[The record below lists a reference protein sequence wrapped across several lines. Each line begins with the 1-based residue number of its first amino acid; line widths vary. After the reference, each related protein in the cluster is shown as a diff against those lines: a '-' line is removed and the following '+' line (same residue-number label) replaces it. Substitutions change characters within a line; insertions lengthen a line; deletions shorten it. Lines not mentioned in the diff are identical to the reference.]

1 MSETPR
7 KSTPSKPLYGRDWS
21 NKSAI
26 QITWTE
32 RDGAKRR
39 LLLAG
44 SRRDVAVT
52 VGLLSLSRHVDHRTV
67 QVSPMDVWDDDEF
80 AGEFV
85 RAALAYLAADPGRVR
100 AKPASRVP
108 GRTDRKGS

>member
-1 MSETPR
+1 MSATPH
-7 KSTPSKPLYGRDWS
+7 KSTASKPL
-21 NKSAI
+21 SALDGPGYAEI

-32 RDGAKRR
+32 ADGTSRR
-39 LLLAG
+39 ILLAG

-52 VGLLSLSRHVDHRTV
+52 VGLLSLSRHVDHKTV
-67 QVSPMDVWDDDEF
+67 QVSPLDFWDDDEF

-85 RAALAYLAADPGRVR
+85 RAALAYLAADPWVVG

-108 GRTDRKGS
+108 SRAHGKGG